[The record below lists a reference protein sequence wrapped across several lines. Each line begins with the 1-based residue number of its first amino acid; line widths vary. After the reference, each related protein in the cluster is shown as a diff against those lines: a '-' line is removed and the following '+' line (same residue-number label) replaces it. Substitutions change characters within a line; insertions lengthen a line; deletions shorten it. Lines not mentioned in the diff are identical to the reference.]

1 MENSRTDEQLAEM
14 QRLEERGLCLFC
26 PDGLR
31 EHERQR
37 VLTETK
43 HWTITPN
50 EFPYPGTSL
59 HLLLVPRQHAGD
71 LLDLEPD
78 VQADFWTAL
87 AWIRDRYGLSY
98 YGLGVRN
105 GDCRYSGATIR
116 HVHAHVLVGD
126 PDAEPEV
133 SVRMRFSSR
142 PPGHVPPTVSTQ
154 SSSTPAARSTSSP
167 SSTE

>member
-1 MENSRTDEQLAEM
+1 MDNHRTAEQLAEM
-14 QRLEERGLCLFC
+14 QQLEARGLCLFC

-31 EHERQR
+31 EHARQR
-37 VLTETK
+37 VLGRTE
-43 HWTITPN
+43 HWSITPN
-50 EFPYPGTSL
+50 EFPYAGTAL
-59 HLLLVPRQHAGD
+59 HLLVVPRQHAGD
-71 LLDLEPD
+71 LLDLDPE

-87 AWIRDRYGLSY
+87 GWVREHYGLRY

-142 PPGHVPPTVSTQ
+142 PPDYVPAAVSTH